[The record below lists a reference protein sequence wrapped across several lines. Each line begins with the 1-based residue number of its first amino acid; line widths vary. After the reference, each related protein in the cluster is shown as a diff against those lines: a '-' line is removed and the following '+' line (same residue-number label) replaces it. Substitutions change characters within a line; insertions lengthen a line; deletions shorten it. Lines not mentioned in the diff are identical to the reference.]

1 MDTKALRQ
9 KILDLAIHG
18 KLVPQDPNDE
28 PASVLLERIKAEKER
43 LIKEG
48 KIKRSKKS
56 AKSSD
61 TPHYENVPFE
71 VPSSWVWCRLEDIA
85 YVASGSTPDK
95 TCFVENGVPYIKMY
109 NLRNQKID
117 FAYHPQYIT
126 EEVHNGKLQR
136 SRTEVGDLIMN
147 IVGPPLG
154 KLAIIPT
161 TLPQA
166 NFNQA
171 AVLIRP
177 YKFKEVLV
185 SYLKVYLEEMS
196 EINSI
201 ATRGSAGQVNISLT
215 QSQNM
220 RIPIPPLNEVRRI
233 IEEVSKY
240 DILIDSLKQNITD
253 IQNLIAYTKSKIL
266 DLAIHGK
273 LVLQDPNDEPAI
285 ELLKRINPDF
295 TPCDNGHYSSM
306 IANGYYDYTNKNP
319 RNGYVS
325 GTNHQN
331 PSLIINGGT
340 FAGGLNT
347 IKNDD
352 GARLVINDG
361 TFTNMSQATVQN
373 HHVAEIK
380 GGTFNTTGSAQYVVD
395 NEGHNGAANDLGQ
408 MTISGGTLNGKIY
421 VVGAGASLAV
431 TGGTFSDPSALLY
444 LSGNANVK
452 IRLNGDATCN
462 GFKTQSGQSVELDLN
477 NHVLTLAKPTVG
489 SAGTETNSCQLLK
502 GSTVTMKNGTLASD
516 NDKIMIQNYCNLT
529 LDAMTV
535 RGLNALYVLSNN
547 CGNILINNTTI
558 NAGTGAYAFDVCGFS
573 TYTDGVKV
581 TVKGTS
587 IINGNVELS
596 KSTGNTEPMELNI
609 EGGTFSGN
617 LVVDSSITDASS
629 IINVT
634 GTPSFKGTGWDS
646 YIK

>member
-1 MDTKALRQ
+1 MSNTWFRLRRGFF
-9 KILDLAIHG
+9 LSFF
-18 KLVPQDPNDE
+18 P
-28 PASVLLERIKAEKER
+28 
-43 LIKEG
+43 
-48 KIKRSKKS
+48 
-56 AKSSD
+56 SD

-71 VPSSWVWCRLEDIA
+71 LPNSWVWCRLEDIA

-266 DLAIHGK
+266 DLAIDGK
-273 LVLQDPNDEPAI
+273 LVPQDPNDEPAI

-295 TPCDNGHYSSM
+295 TPCDNGHYTQLPEGWAICKMKQITS
-306 IANGYYDYTNKNP
+306 ITNGKSQKN
-319 RNGYVS
+319 V
-325 GTNHQN
+325 
-331 PSLIINGGT
+331 
-340 FAGGLNT
+340 
-347 IKNDD
+347 
-352 GARLVINDG
+352 
-361 TFTNMSQATVQN
+361 
-373 HHVAEIK
+373 E
-380 GGTFNTTGSAQYVVD
+380 
-395 NEGHNGAANDLGQ
+395 
-408 MTISGGTLNGKIY
+408 TLNGIY
-421 VVGAGASLAV
+421 PIYGS
-431 TGGTFSDPSALLY
+431 GGVIGRANQY
-444 LSGNANVK
+444 LCIA
-452 IRLNGDATCN
+452 
-462 GFKTQSGQSVELDLN
+462 
-477 NHVLTLAKPTVG
+477 
-489 SAGTETNSCQLLK
+489 
-502 GSTVTMKNGTLASD
+502 GSTIIGRKGT
-516 NDKIMIQNYCNLT
+516 
-529 LDAMTV
+529 
-535 RGLNALYVLSNN
+535 
-547 CGNILINNTTI
+547 INNPIFVEEHFWNVDT
-558 NAGTGAYAFDVCGFS
+558 AFGLKANDAILDKYLYYFCLSFDFS
-573 TYTDGVKV
+573 KLDKSTAMPSLTK
-581 TVKGTS
+581 TS
-587 IINGNVELS
+587 IGNVLIPIPPYKEQERIVAKIDMVLD
-596 KSTGNTEPMELNI
+596 TMNEILRA
-609 EGGTFSGN
+609 
-617 LVVDSSITDASS
+617 V
-629 IINVT
+629 
-634 GTPSFKGTGWDS
+634 
-646 YIK
+646 

>member
-71 VPSSWVWCRLEDIA
+71 LPNSWVWCRLEDIA
-85 YVASGSTPDK
+85 YVVSGSTPDK

-273 LVLQDPNDEPAI
+273 LVPQDPNDEPAI

-306 IANGYYDYTNKNP
+306 IANGYYDYTNTNP

-373 HHVAEIK
+373 HHVTEIK

-477 NHVLTLAKPTVG
+477 NHMLTLAKPTVG

-558 NAGTGAYAFDVCGFS
+558 NAGTGAYAFDVCGYS

-609 EGGTFSGN
+609 EGGTFNGN

>member
-1 MDTKALRQ
+1 MMDTKALRQ

-71 VPSSWVWCRLEDIA
+71 LPNSWVWCRLEDIA

-273 LVLQDPNDEPAI
+273 LVPQDPNDEPAI

-295 TPCDNGHYSSM
+295 TPCDNGHYTQLPEGWAICKMKQITS
-306 IANGYYDYTNKNP
+306 ITNGKSQKN
-319 RNGYVS
+319 V
-325 GTNHQN
+325 
-331 PSLIINGGT
+331 
-340 FAGGLNT
+340 
-347 IKNDD
+347 
-352 GARLVINDG
+352 
-361 TFTNMSQATVQN
+361 
-373 HHVAEIK
+373 E
-380 GGTFNTTGSAQYVVD
+380 
-395 NEGHNGAANDLGQ
+395 
-408 MTISGGTLNGKIY
+408 TLNGIY
-421 VVGAGASLAV
+421 PIYGS
-431 TGGTFSDPSALLY
+431 GGVIGRANQY
-444 LSGNANVK
+444 LCIA
-452 IRLNGDATCN
+452 
-462 GFKTQSGQSVELDLN
+462 
-477 NHVLTLAKPTVG
+477 
-489 SAGTETNSCQLLK
+489 
-502 GSTVTMKNGTLASD
+502 GSTIIGRKGT
-516 NDKIMIQNYCNLT
+516 
-529 LDAMTV
+529 
-535 RGLNALYVLSNN
+535 
-547 CGNILINNTTI
+547 INNPIFVEEHFWNVDT
-558 NAGTGAYAFDVCGFS
+558 AFGLKANDAILDKYLYYFCLSFDFS
-573 TYTDGVKV
+573 KIDKSTAMPSLTK
-581 TVKGTS
+581 TS
-587 IINGNVELS
+587 IGNVLIPIPPYKEQERIVAKIDMVLD
-596 KSTGNTEPMELNI
+596 TMNEILRA
-609 EGGTFSGN
+609 
-617 LVVDSSITDASS
+617 V
-629 IINVT
+629 
-634 GTPSFKGTGWDS
+634 
-646 YIK
+646 

>member
-61 TPHYENVPFE
+61 TPHYPYLLPNGWE
-71 VPSSWVWCRLEDIA
+71 WCNLEDIVCELK
-85 YVASGSTPDK
+85 YGTSEKSLSVG
-95 TCFVENGVPYIKMY
+95 
-109 NLRNQKID
+109 KI
-117 FAYHPQYIT
+117 
-126 EEVHNGKLQR
+126 
-136 SRTEVGDLIMN
+136 
-147 IVGPPLG
+147 
-154 KLAIIPT
+154 
-161 TLPQA
+161 
-166 NFNQA
+166 
-171 AVLIRP
+171 AVLRMGNITNVGTIDYSNLVYSSNNEDIKLYSLEKDDLLFNRTNSSEWVGKTAIYKKEQPAIYAGYLIRIRP
-177 YKFKEVLV
+177 ILIFSDYLNTVMNS
-185 SYLKVYLEEMS
+185 SYYRNWCYNVKTDAVNQS
-196 EINSI
+196 NIN
-201 ATRGSAGQVNISLT
+201 AQKL
-215 QSQNM
+215 SQLM
-220 RIPIPPLNEVRRI
+220 IPIPPLKEQERIVVEVAKWI
-233 IEEVSKY
+233 S
-240 DILIDSLKQNITD
+240 LIDTIKNSKEDLQTTIKQ
-253 IQNLIAYTKSKIL
+253 AKSKIL
-266 DLAIHGK
+266 NLAIHGK
-273 LVLQDPNDEPAI
+273 LVPQDPNDEPAI

-306 IANGYYDYTNKNP
+306 IANGYYDYTNTNP

-352 GARLVINDG
+352 GAQLVINDG

-609 EGGTFSGN
+609 EGGTFNGN

-634 GTPSFKGTGWDS
+634 GTPSFTGTGWDS
-646 YIK
+646 YKK

>member
-1 MDTKALRQ
+1 MMDTKALRQ

-71 VPSSWVWCRLEDIA
+71 LPNSWVWCRLEDIA

-273 LVLQDPNDEPAI
+273 LVPQDPNDEPAI

-295 TPCDNGHYSSM
+295 TPCDNGHYTQLPEGWAICKMKQITS
-306 IANGYYDYTNKNP
+306 ITNGKSQKN
-319 RNGYVS
+319 V
-325 GTNHQN
+325 
-331 PSLIINGGT
+331 
-340 FAGGLNT
+340 
-347 IKNDD
+347 
-352 GARLVINDG
+352 
-361 TFTNMSQATVQN
+361 
-373 HHVAEIK
+373 E
-380 GGTFNTTGSAQYVVD
+380 
-395 NEGHNGAANDLGQ
+395 
-408 MTISGGTLNGKIY
+408 TLNGIY
-421 VVGAGASLAV
+421 QIYGS
-431 TGGTFSDPSALLY
+431 GGVIGRANQY
-444 LSGNANVK
+444 LCIA
-452 IRLNGDATCN
+452 
-462 GFKTQSGQSVELDLN
+462 
-477 NHVLTLAKPTVG
+477 
-489 SAGTETNSCQLLK
+489 
-502 GSTVTMKNGTLASD
+502 GSTIIGRKGT
-516 NDKIMIQNYCNLT
+516 
-529 LDAMTV
+529 
-535 RGLNALYVLSNN
+535 
-547 CGNILINNTTI
+547 INNPIFVEEHFWNVDT
-558 NAGTGAYAFDVCGFS
+558 AFGLKANDAILDKYLYYFCLSFDFS
-573 TYTDGVKV
+573 KLDKSTAMPSLTK
-581 TVKGTS
+581 TS
-587 IINGNVELS
+587 IGNVLIPIPPYKEQERIVAKIDMVLD
-596 KSTGNTEPMELNI
+596 TMNEILRA
-609 EGGTFSGN
+609 
-617 LVVDSSITDASS
+617 V
-629 IINVT
+629 
-634 GTPSFKGTGWDS
+634 
-646 YIK
+646 